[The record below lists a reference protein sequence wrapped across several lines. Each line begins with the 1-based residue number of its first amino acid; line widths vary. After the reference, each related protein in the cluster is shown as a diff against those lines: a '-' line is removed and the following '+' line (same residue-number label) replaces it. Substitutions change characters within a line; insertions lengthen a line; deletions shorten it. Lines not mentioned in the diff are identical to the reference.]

1 MDLLPRP
8 QRVTDFFPKKPLPG
22 KFLCTLYILTP
33 SIYEV
38 SSILPTLQM
47 GLSDREIELFAK
59 ATHWELSGLKVEPRT
74 SNRRACVPNHYS
86 TAIPGAGT

>member
-8 QRVTDFFPKKPLPG
+8 QRVTDFFPKKPLAG
-22 KFLCTLYILTP
+22 KFLRTLYILTR

-74 SNRRACVPNHYS
+74 SNLRACVSNHCS
-86 TAIPGAGT
+86 AAVPGAGT